1 MMIHREMKITEAYH
15 EFLRTWGIGAYEAR
29 TMDFLRK
36 GTLFHIHYDTGL
48 EEDDKRKGIRKL
60 VLDVSLPIAE
70 AWTIF
75 SEINNRNYG
84 AEEINLQVHK
94 KLVDTLKEIG
104 ASFPDIPDCGYHIRG
119 SASPEVMERLAADN
133 FKLLGDDHPVDAG
146 QWIWIGNV
154 QAERADLTIRRGM
167 GYKQAD
173 RLMHTMQAPLT
184 TFMEKLGNIEESI
197 EKWEEVYHSE
207 KTE

>member
-15 EFLRTWGIGAYEAR
+15 EFLRAWGIGAYEAR

-36 GTLFHIHYDTGL
+36 GTLFHINYDTGL

-84 AEEINLQVHK
+84 AGEVNLQVHR

-104 ASFPDIPDCGYHIRG
+104 ASFPDIPDRSYPIRG
-119 SASPEVMERLAADN
+119 SASLEVMERLAADN
-133 FKLLGDDHPVDAG
+133 FKILGNDHPADAS
-146 QWIWIGNV
+146 QWIWIGAV

-167 GYKQAD
+167 GYRQSD
-173 RLMHTMQAPLT
+173 RLMHTMQAPLE
-184 TFMEKLGNIEESI
+184 TFMEKLGNIEEAI
-197 EKWEEVYHSE
+197 EEWDKVYHSE
-207 KTE
+207 KTG